1 MTSTHYETDVFQLA
15 QCALTLA
22 TLSRKGSNVAQL
34 AVAVADALGGVLPIA
49 APQTCPRCSAWCC
62 LELV

>member
-1 MTSTHYETDVFQLA
+1 MTSTHYETDVH
-15 QCALTLA
+15 
-22 TLSRKGSNVAQL
+22 KGSNVAQL